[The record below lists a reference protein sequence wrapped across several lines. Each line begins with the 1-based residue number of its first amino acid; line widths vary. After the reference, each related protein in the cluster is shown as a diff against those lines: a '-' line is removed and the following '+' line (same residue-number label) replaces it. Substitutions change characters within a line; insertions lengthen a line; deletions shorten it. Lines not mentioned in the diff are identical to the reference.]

1 MYMDCENNIDYKKDF
16 VFMTDKQG
24 NLTGGGFNIQS
35 ELLKHTLGTNN
46 NGNEDDN
53 IQSGGN
59 HITPSSSIINTMKN
73 MVIPAGIYCSQD
85 QCNHDHTIK
94 YQNNSEPIEDT
105 VYDKL
110 LDMMAPGY
118 QMVHTIKTRK
128 KRDKPKKTT
137 RKR

>member
-85 QCNHDHTIK
+85 QCNRDHTIK
-94 YQNNSEPIEDT
+94 YQNNSEPIEDS

-110 LDMMAPGY
+110 LDMLTPEH
-118 QMVHTIKTRK
+118 QIVHSIKTRK
-128 KRDKPKKTT
+128 KRDKPKKST